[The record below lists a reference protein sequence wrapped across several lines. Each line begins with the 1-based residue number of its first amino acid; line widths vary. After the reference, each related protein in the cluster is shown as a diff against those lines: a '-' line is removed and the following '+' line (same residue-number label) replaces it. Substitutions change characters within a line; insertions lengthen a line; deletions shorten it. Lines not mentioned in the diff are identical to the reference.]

1 MKSNRNAKT
10 LEEFAALTNEELLG
24 NWLKFAKLI
33 FLYEKITW
41 DQAGDKARKLYANN
55 GALNYI
61 DEVRKALKEPP
72 KGNLQKPKGKPVQ
85 KLSSEKTIYEKNYER
100 LMVLIP
106 DLEEMLLNYKGEEI
120 YGRSVRV
127 PYLDLVF
134 ELVFN
139 DKTGF
144 YISLAQYKE
153 QNGDLISYPE
163 IEFLVNV
170 HKKTVEALEFEKFDK
185 YVTSYDD
192 KFDRNVIHK
201 SERKALNDF
210 LYQWLKILKNQE
222 GHKIKWEEDPL
233 GNPSVPHSII
243 LDNYK
248 KSEKKKDKNDDRT
261 PEVKQEE
268 PVLKKVTEDEETKPK
283 EKEEPKEEEKKEAK
297 IISLPRQNKEEQTKI
312 LEKFIRIVAFKDRED
327 GLTVADLQARLN
339 HILDH
344 IGSAEYLIKAWDELQ
359 TEDHAR
365 LKQLNFYRINYLIP
379 EILKV
384 LNDNTESIRLVSDRS
399 KEVFTI
405 VPGDDRKKYEVMIGI
420 YQLSGKEK
428 EPTLLLKL
436 NSATKRLTVGLSTG
450 GFFGMPEF
458 NHVPS
463 SESSLEAYQISIFI
477 EKWLNFMIE
486 NSFRF
491 VIMHLDSEKKESQE
505 DELAEQI
512 NPQLESQLKYDS
524 NYINKEIPDF
534 EIGKVKLTETHIKY
548 GVTQEIIDHINKTG
562 EGVTIFPRTKIM
574 INNTKSKSTDKLIQA
589 KRPGFRLS
597 ATGKFYYEGRSNR
610 SDRTDQGL

>member
-33 FLYEKITW
+33 FLYENSTW
-41 DQAGDKARKLYANN
+41 DQAGNKARKLYANDE
-55 GALNYI
+55 ALNYI
-61 DEVRKALKEPP
+61 EEVRKALKEPP

-106 DLEEMLLNYKGEEI
+106 DLEEMLLNYNGEEI

-127 PYLDLVF
+127 PYMDLVF

-144 YISLAQYKE
+144 YISLAQYKD

-233 GNPSVPHSII
+233 GNPSVPQSII

-248 KSEKKKDKNDDRT
+248 KSEKKKDKNDDT
-261 PEVKQEE
+261 PKADQEE
-268 PVLKKVTEDEETKPK
+268 PILKKVTEDEETKPK
-283 EKEEPKEEEKKEAK
+283 EESKEEEKKEAK
-297 IISLPRQNKEEQTKI
+297 IISLPKQNKEEQNKI
-312 LEKFIRIVAFKDRED
+312 LEKFIRIVAFRDRED
-327 GLTVADLQARLN
+327 GLTVPDLQARIN

-344 IGSAEYLIKAWDELQ
+344 IGSAEYLTNAWDELQ
-359 TEDHAR
+359 KEDHIR
-365 LKQLNFYRINYLIP
+365 LHELNYYRINYLIP
-379 EILKV
+379 HIFEIL
-384 LNDNTESIRLVSDRS
+384 NDDTESIRLVSDKS

-405 VPGDDRKKYEVMIGI
+405 IPGDNRKQNEVTVGV
-420 YQLSGKEK
+420 YQSSGKVK

-436 NSATKRLTVGLSTG
+436 NSTTRKLKVEVSTS

-458 NHVPS
+458 NDISS
-463 SESSLEAYQISIFI
+463 SESSLETYQISILV
-477 EKWLNFMIE
+477 EGWLKFMIE

-491 VIMHLDSEKKESQE
+491 VIMHLDSGKKENNENEQKEQKSPQSEPEPE
-505 DELAEQI
+505 DE
-512 NPQLESQLKYDS
+512 YDS
-524 NYINKEIPDF
+524 NYINKDIPDF
-534 EIGKVKLTETHIKY
+534 EIGKVKLTEAHIKH

-562 EGVTIFPRTKIM
+562 EGVTLFPRTKIM
-574 INNTKSKSTDKLIQA
+574 INNTKSRTTDKLIQA
-589 KRPGFRLS
+589 KRPGFRIS